1 MPSRTR
7 TRPVYSARPSGLV
20 SEGVVSVCAHRQSL
34 PLSLFWQAGPK
45 VAAQTQIFPASQL
58 ETPDPTTLEKEP
70 PVFVPGYLKNPEFF
84 YAYSNDVPDAP
95 PPVTIQLSNTAT
107 ELPTAPASSAAAP
120 LPVAPT
126 PPPAASTATAAAV
139 APSSGGGALQVQML
153 AHLMQE
159 CTDLRSKV
167 TALEARAS
175 KASCVDV
182 HIETS
187 KGQPRTKFIGVPGN
201 ATLQTILDDVPTPAR
216 VAAAG
221 KVVLFADQDQGR
233 LIMTQTCGEL
243 RQHLMPGALSTDPLV
258 LYLGL
263 LPHTVE

>member
-1 MPSRTR
+1 
-7 TRPVYSARPSGLV
+7 
-20 SEGVVSVCAHRQSL
+20 
-34 PLSLFWQAGPK
+34 
-45 VAAQTQIFPASQL
+45 
-58 ETPDPTTLEKEP
+58 
-70 PVFVPGYLKNPEFF
+70 
-84 YAYSNDVPDAP
+84 
-95 PPVTIQLSNTAT
+95 
-107 ELPTAPASSAAAP
+107 
-120 LPVAPT
+120 
-126 PPPAASTATAAAV
+126 
-139 APSSGGGALQVQML
+139 ML